1 MGVSGLA
8 VPRRKGHRER
18 TGAAPAGDDA
28 QPALRAVPADAYTS
42 WENIYDD
49 NVGRLYRLM
58 FAKVGN
64 RADAEDLTAEVFL
77 AAVPRVRAA
86 ASVGEVRAYLSAVA
100 RTVLADHWR
109 RTFGQQVTTID
120 PGEFDQVP
128 EPAAPPSTGAAAGR
142 VARLLDALPERYR
155 RILQLR
161 FLENATIRETAT
173 SMQITIANAKVL
185 QFRALRQ
192 AAAILDGEGGGD
204 R

>member
-1 MGVSGLA
+1 MGVKGLA
-8 VPRRKGHRER
+8 IPRRKDRRER
-18 TGAAPAGDDA
+18 TDAAPAGEA
-28 QPALRAVPADAYTS
+28 MEPALRVVSADAYAS
-42 WENIYDD
+42 WEHIYND
-49 NVGRLYRLM
+49 NVDRLYRLM

-86 ASVGEVRAYLSAVA
+86 ASVGEVRAYLLAVA

-109 RTFGQQVTTID
+109 RTLGHQITTID
-120 PGEFDQVP
+120 PEELNQVP
-128 EPAAPPSTGAAAGR
+128 EATAAPGTGVAARR
-142 VARLLDALPERYR
+142 VARLLDALPDRYR

-173 SMQITIANAKVL
+173 SMDITVANAKIL

-192 AAAILDGEGGGD
+192 AAAILDGEGGVD